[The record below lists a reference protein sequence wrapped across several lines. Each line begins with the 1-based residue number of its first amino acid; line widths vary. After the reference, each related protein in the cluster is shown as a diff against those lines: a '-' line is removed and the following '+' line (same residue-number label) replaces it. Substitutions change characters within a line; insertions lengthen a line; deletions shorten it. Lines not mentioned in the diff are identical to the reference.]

1 MKKPEEKK
9 PGLNNHMPSCQK
21 PADEGEAEIE
31 EEVEVEAKVKTE
43 EILKFAAD
51 HKKEVCPLKTV
62 LGLKDI
68 AITVVIMGIEK
79 EIVESFYESS
89 HRRVKILAKK
99 MVRPWLV
106 CHQTCL
112 VTHGEQECL
121 HVGTHDVE
129 WVIDTAA
136 SFHATPHQNLFT
148 SYKSG
153 DFGAVKMGNTSF
165 SKIVGIGDVHI
176 TTNVGCALVL
186 KDVRHVPDLRLNLI
200 SGTALDQQGYL
211 NRFKE
216 GTWKLSKGS
225 LVVARGH
232 ICGTL
237 YKTHAKLCHPSLN
250 AVEEEISPN
259 LWHRRL
265 GHLSMKGLTTLT
277 RKESISMGKGVALH
291 PCEHCLFGKQHRV
304 SFSSIR
310 KNHSELLSLVHSDVC
325 GPIEEESL
333 GGSRYFV
340 TFIDDA
346 SRKVWAYCLKS
357 KD

>member
-1 MKKPEEKK
+1 MVS
-9 PGLNNHMPSCQK
+9 L
-21 PADEGEAEIE
+21 
-31 EEVEVEAKVKTE
+31 
-43 EILKFAAD
+43 
-51 HKKEVCPLKTV
+51 
-62 LGLKDI
+62 
-68 AITVVIMGIEK
+68 
-79 EIVESFYESS
+79 SS
-89 HRRVKILAKK
+89 DV
-99 MVRPWLV
+99 
-106 CHQTCL
+106 CL

-121 HVGTHDVE
+121 HVSTHEVE

-211 NRFKE
+211 NQFKE

-237 YKTHAKLCHPSLN
+237 YITHAKLCHPSLN

-265 GHLSMKGLTTLT
+265 GHLSVKGLTTLAK
-277 RKESISMGKGVALH
+277 KEVISMGKGVALD
-291 PCEHCLFGKQHRV
+291 PCEHCLFGKQHKV
-304 SFSSIR
+304 SFSSTR
-310 KNHSELLSLVHSDVC
+310 KNHSELLNLVHSHVC
-325 GPIEEESL
+325 GPIEEES
-333 GGSRYFV
+333 
-340 TFIDDA
+340 
-346 SRKVWAYCLKS
+346 
-357 KD
+357 